1 MPLLVKMAK
10 LPRKAICSEDRGLF
24 MHACSQ
30 LNWDFDLL
38 HQNSATAIETFLNEL
53 IGGREML

>member
-1 MPLLVKMAK
+1 MAK

-24 MHACSQ
+24 MHACFQ

-38 HQNSATAIETFLNEL
+38 HQNSATAIKTFLNEL